1 MILRIQSIIPQML
14 ACGEREKNNNSNT
27 NNVQAH
33 MVFQHL
39 LHETEEGNRRR
50 VRGRKKAKKKI
61 NDAYMRKERKR
72 ERERDK

>member
-14 ACGEREKNNNSNT
+14 ACGERVRNNNSNT

-39 LHETEEGNRRR
+39 LHETEEGNRRG
-50 VRGRKKAKKKI
+50 VRGRKKTKKKI
-61 NDAYMRKERKR
+61 NDAYMRKERER
-72 ERERDK
+72 EKERDK